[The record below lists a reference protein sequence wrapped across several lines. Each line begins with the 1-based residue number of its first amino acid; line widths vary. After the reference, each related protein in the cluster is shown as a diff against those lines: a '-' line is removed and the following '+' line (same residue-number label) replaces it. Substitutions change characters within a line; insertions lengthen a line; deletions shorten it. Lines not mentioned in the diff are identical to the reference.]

1 MFLSSVLL
9 VLIIHCPS
17 AWTIPCRLAHF
28 GSVYMGP
35 NEDYAP
41 FTEMLVS
48 ETEIKKL
55 LHRFYLPQEN
65 VTLIEMYKLYLSF
78 L

>member
-1 MFLSSVLL
+1 
-9 VLIIHCPS
+9 
-17 AWTIPCRLAHF
+17 
-28 GSVYMGP
+28 MGP